1 MNIRAIMQAK
11 YPAADFS
18 RYFAHLEQASGDDHD
33 HHIAPRA
40 EFKKLEE
47 EPDNIIPVSYQE
59 HFYAHYLLALAVPDC
74 GPFQQTVVLMVN
86 CFADKIRTDELPFF
100 AEVYERGAQA
110 TTECSSR
117 TFKKLNAEPE
127 FAAARDER
135 LKKLNAE
142 PEFAAARDER
152 SSATFKKLN
161 AEPEFAAARDERG
174 REHMKKT
181 HAQPEFAAAHAER
194 GREHMKKLHAQPE
207 FAAARDERSSERLKK
222 LNAEPEFAAARD
234 ERSSERMKKLHAEPE
249 FAAANAERSSEHM
262 KKLNHIRW
270 HVKRGIV
277 SPKCSLCSAALKVST
292 PLVLEVCQ
300 SLSKRSILS
309 TPFLRA
315 DPTQLLF
322 RYCFQAGQV

>member
-117 TFKKLNAEPE
+117 TFKKLHAEPE

-152 SSATFKKLN
+152 L
-161 AEPEFAAARDERG
+161 
-174 REHMKKT
+174 
-181 HAQPEFAAAHAER
+181 
-194 GREHMKKLHAQPE
+194 KKLHAQPE
-207 FAAARDERSSERLKK
+207 FAAA
-222 LNAEPEFAAARD
+222 
-234 ERSSERMKKLHAEPE
+234 
-249 FAAANAERSSEHM
+249 NAERGREHM
-262 KKLNHIRW
+262 KKTNHIRW

-292 PLVLEVCQ
+292 PPCQ
-300 SLSKRSILS
+300 VS
-309 TPFLRA
+309 TPHA
-315 DPTQLLF
+315 
-322 RYCFQAGQV
+322 